1 VIVVR
6 PCTTF
11 GCGAWVPGGG
21 PCRKH
26 RPKDDRPSAAAR
38 GYGKAW
44 QATRRR
50 FLLVEHFRCDI
61 ADCQQPATDVH
72 HLDGLGPLGPLGHA
86 ASNLQALCH
95 AHHSQITAR
104 EVFRK

>member
-1 VIVVR
+1 MAVG

-21 PCRKH
+21 PCPKH

-44 QATRRR
+44 QATRRG
-50 FLLVEHFRCDI
+50 FLLEHFRCDY
-61 ADCQQPATDVH
+61 DGCRRMATQVH
-72 HLDGLGPLGPLGHA
+72 HRDGEGPLGERGHDP
-86 ASNLQALCH
+86 SNLQALCH
-95 AHHSQITAR
+95 SHHSQITSR
-104 EVFRK
+104 EVFGR